1 MMSLWKTV
9 KRTFAA
15 VECTTTSNSAS
26 AFETKRQ
33 KTQHCVENAPN
44 NDRKDASATTTV
56 PMSLPDITLAEP
68 SLRGLGDIFPR
79 RGRDG
84 DQLSLQE
91 RAFAARDSRLGRDRR
106 DGDSSQERAF
116 DARDSRL
123 GRDRRDGDSSQER
136 ALDARDHAVGS
147 TNPLSM
153 QQPSSG
159 SLRGLASPTPPV
171 VTTASFMTI
180 NSKGCH
186 RLSVDDEERH
196 ANHVL
201 KEGVSESDIRLG
213 GFKSENWWARQRAES
228 LQGEL
233 EPALTGFGPETFSF
247 LVDMAKYYRTN
258 NIIGRGEASN
268 CRGLTEQ
275 GLGALLEVLVN
286 FNSWS
291 SNLRATAG
299 DDQAGTSDAS
309 SLRVPQNLA
318 QRFSYP
324 ILYAWMDYPN
334 GRVADTPNDKASA
347 FVGRLGKIQQ
357 VVRYIYYCNDLRYDG
372 SPLQRRL
379 HGDIEVLSSKKALY
393 TASFARRAELA
404 GRIPP
409 MELLINV
416 TSDLTAN
423 LETRLKAHMTSTAPS
438 TAQSRVAQSRVF
450 AAEIC
455 LYLGSAFVVN
465 AHAVPRAGALAYM
478 DVNDN
483 FRPVLGPDGKIQH
496 YACDYVSGMLKG
508 RSTRGPGPAPL
519 RFHHSL
525 NWLISVYLSTYR
537 LLLVGTTVGLQNK
550 GPLLLQPNLER
561 INSAWLRK
569 SWRRFMTP
577 FLPEE
582 AKTMTPHHA
591 RHAQTE
597 ALNRIYP
604 SPSVRAVAQAEMSFD
619 MNHTLK
625 VATLHYDLSDTSKE
639 VQAAANEKI
648 ELLHLASA
656 AQRARPQSI
665 GTTDFSVSSSAPAS
679 GALGQISDDSSS
691 EEEGDLDYLDG
702 LDLDGDLFP
711 EDSFRMKEPIL
722 VSGLPLR
729 RLQVMPAGAL
739 GAFPFSVPPPP
750 PPPPQGSSPPSYGA
764 LYQLPFLPRANSLSA
779 PGPLYHPEPGLP
791 PNSWGLNS
799 LDAPGITTFGVGVS
813 VAPLKAV
820 VHGAKV
826 RPLPA
831 SESPCNTCHK
841 TFQSLAGLK
850 SHEKMCGRKHAD
862 FLAARANHEPVCTLC
877 LRTFQGDGRL
887 RQHLLTCSRR
897 KAVTPVSSMLLLMDS
912 APSAS

>member
-1 MMSLWKTV
+1 
-9 KRTFAA
+9 
-15 VECTTTSNSAS
+15 
-26 AFETKRQ
+26 
-33 KTQHCVENAPN
+33 
-44 NDRKDASATTTV
+44 
-56 PMSLPDITLAEP
+56 
-68 SLRGLGDIFPR
+68 
-79 RGRDG
+79 
-84 DQLSLQE
+84 
-91 RAFAARDSRLGRDRR
+91 
-106 DGDSSQERAF
+106 
-116 DARDSRL
+116 
-123 GRDRRDGDSSQER
+123 
-136 ALDARDHAVGS
+136 
-147 TNPLSM
+147 
-153 QQPSSG
+153 
-159 SLRGLASPTPPV
+159 
-171 VTTASFMTI
+171 
-180 NSKGCH
+180 
-186 RLSVDDEERH
+186 
-196 ANHVL
+196 
-201 KEGVSESDIRLG
+201 
-213 GFKSENWWARQRAES
+213 
-228 LQGEL
+228 
-233 EPALTGFGPETFSF
+233 
-247 LVDMAKYYRTN
+247 
-258 NIIGRGEASN
+258 
-268 CRGLTEQ
+268 
-275 GLGALLEVLVN
+275 
-286 FNSWS
+286 
-291 SNLRATAG
+291 
-299 DDQAGTSDAS
+299 
-309 SLRVPQNLA
+309 
-318 QRFSYP
+318 
-324 ILYAWMDYPN
+324 
-334 GRVADTPNDKASA
+334 
-347 FVGRLGKIQQ
+347 
-357 VVRYIYYCNDLRYDG
+357 
-372 SPLQRRL
+372 
-379 HGDIEVLSSKKALY
+379 
-393 TASFARRAELA
+393 
-404 GRIPP
+404 
-409 MELLINV
+409 MELLIKV

-711 EDSFRMKEPIL
+711 EESFRMKEP
-722 VSGLPLR
+722 SGLPLR

-750 PPPPQGSSPPSYGA
+750 PPPPQGSSPPAYGA